1 MMNKGKKFDGGNA
14 MRLIGKQLLSFKI
27 HMKRSKMVKIAKDRG
42 YTHPAVVACS
52 QELDSLL
59 NRYQNI
65 A

>member
-1 MMNKGKKFDGGNA
+1 

-42 YTHPAVVACS
+42 FTHPAVVACS

>member
-1 MMNKGKKFDGGNA
+1 MISKGKKFDGGLA
-14 MRLIGKQLLSFKI
+14 MRLIGKQVLSFMI
-27 HMKRSKMVKIAKDRG
+27 HMKRSQMVKIAKDRG
-42 YTHPAVVACS
+42 FTHPAVVACS

>member
-1 MMNKGKKFDGGNA
+1 
-14 MRLIGKQLLSFKI
+14 MRLIIGKHLLSFKI
-27 HMKRSKMVKIAKDRG
+27 HMLRSKMVNLAKDRG
-42 YTHPAVVACS
+42 FTHPAVVACS

>member
-1 MMNKGKKFDGGNA
+1 
-14 MRLIGKQLLSFKI
+14 MRLIGKQLLTFKI
-27 HMKRSKMVKIAKDRG
+27 YMKRSQMFKIAKDRG
-42 YTHPAVVACS
+42 FTHPAVVECS